1 MLRVLQ
7 TRPTWLGRFV
17 ECLVFHRPRCGSA
30 SRTSQ
35 LVQARRP
42 REAYTWP
49 MNITRDDGL
58 LAWQWSI
65 YSYGHQ
71 ERRNLAV
78 HALTAPLFILGTCAL
93 PLAALLRVPWLAGC
107 GLGVMLATLVLQGR
121 THKRE
126 KTPPEPFRGPL
137 DVLARFFA
145 EQWVTFPRYVLSG
158 EFARAW
164 SKRL

>member
-1 MLRVLQ
+1 
-7 TRPTWLGRFV
+7 
-17 ECLVFHRPRCGSA
+17 
-30 SRTSQ
+30 
-35 LVQARRP
+35 
-42 REAYTWP
+42 

-65 YSYGHQ
+65 YFVGHQ

-78 HALTAPLFILGTCAL
+78 HAFTAPVFILGTCAL

-107 GLGVMLATLVLQGR
+107 GLGAMLATLALQGQ

-126 KTPPEPFRGPL
+126 KTPPAPFRGPL

-164 SKRL
+164 SKSL